1 MSSYLHGWVLQNKA
15 FFITISGQ
23 WGFFLFF
30 EPLLNEELKASATI
44 IMSEFTSTQGDLQGA
59 KLQPIHRN
67 CLPLYLE
74 ERFHTIFQGF
84 DAIEKAYNASEVHNN
99 NNKTDEHIE
108 RWSLGFAWSATTTK
122 YWMGTNT
129 KAMALR
135 VLVPKDQED
144 ASWEKLHTWSFF
156 MRTNL
161 DLHNAKLMKHTQFAI
176 GALGMMMHIEL
187 LKHPLSNLYLPKR

>member
-1 MSSYLHGWVLQNKA
+1 MKQVMTLSTINNLSLSLSLASNQAIYRGHAFGGFGQINVLIFAWLSPSKRGLLYHNKWA
-15 FFITISGQ
+15 MRIFP
-23 WGFFLFF
+23 FF
-30 EPLLNEELKASATI
+30 EPLLNEEIIASATI

-108 RWSLGFAWSATTTK
+108 R
-122 YWMGTNT
+122 
-129 KAMALR
+129 
-135 VLVPKDQED
+135 
-144 ASWEKLHTWSFF
+144 
-156 MRTNL
+156 
-161 DLHNAKLMKHTQFAI
+161 
-176 GALGMMMHIEL
+176 
-187 LKHPLSNLYLPKR
+187 